1 MPMKKKNKN
10 ITSHF
15 APKSPLS
22 AEEQA
27 ELKAL
32 QQMSDADIDYSDIAD
47 SKDMQFY
54 RPLKKSTTIRL
65 DADILMW
72 LKSKGKGYQTR
83 INKILREKML
93 QEKVAP

>member
-1 MPMKKKNKN
+1 MKKKNKN
-10 ITSHF
+10 ITHF
-15 APKSPLS
+15 DPNPLS
-22 AEEQA
+22 AEEQE

-32 QQMSDADIDYSDIAD
+32 QQMTDADIDYSDIAD
-47 SKDMQFY
+47 TTDMQFY

-93 QEKVAP
+93 QEKVNLS